1 MDRKLIWFAILI
13 MVLFVGRVDAFAKVG
28 VYSEMNSE
36 TLRGLRS
43 IYVRV
48 APIDSKIEQE
58 GLTTARILRDTERQ
72 LQREEIKILPEEEF
86 NRLRRTR
93 NYPLGRLEVIV
104 TIKDMNKDNEKLYS
118 IIIRFSQIAFL
129 SRAPV
134 IKLFAP
140 TWESQT
146 IGYSGDLS
154 VVTEGVKAGV
164 EEFISAY
171 MSVNSK

>member
-1 MDRKLIWFAILI
+1 MDRKLRWFTVFI
-13 MVLFVGRVDAFAKVG
+13 MVLFVGRVDAFAKAG

-48 APIDSKIEQE
+48 APIDIKIEQE
-58 GLTTARILRDTERQ
+58 GFTTARILRDTERQ
-72 LQREEIKILPEEEF
+72 LQREEIKLLPEEEF
-86 NRLRRTR
+86 SRLRRTR
-93 NYPLGRLEVIV
+93 NYPLGRLEIIV
-104 TIKDMNKDNEKLYS
+104 TVKHIKEGNEKIYN
-118 IIIRFSQIAFL
+118 IIVRLSQIVFL

-146 IGYSGDLS
+146 IGYSEDLS
-154 VVTEGVKAGV
+154 AVTDGVKAGV

>member
-1 MDRKLIWFAILI
+1 MDRKLRWLAILI

-36 TLRGLRS
+36 TLRGVRS
-43 IYVRV
+43 IYARA

-58 GLTTARILRDTERQ
+58 GFTTAQIRRDTERQ
-72 LQREEIKILPEEEF
+72 LQMAKIKLLPEEEF

-140 TWESQT
+140 AWESQT

-171 MSVNSK
+171 TAVNSK

>member
-1 MDRKLIWFAILI
+1 MDKKIIWFAILI
-13 MVLFVGRVDAFAKVG
+13 MVLFVGRGDVFAKVG
-28 VYSEMNSE
+28 VYSEMNSG
-36 TLRGLRS
+36 TLRGVRS

-58 GLTTARILRDTERQ
+58 GLTTAQLRRDTERQ
-72 LQREEIKILPEEEF
+72 LQSEEIKLLPEEEF

-93 NYPLGRLEVIV
+93 NYPLGRLEIIV
-104 TIKDMNKDNEKLYS
+104 TVKDIQEGNEKIYN
-118 IIIRFSQIAFL
+118 IIVRFSQIVFL

>member
-1 MDRKLIWFAILI
+1 MDRKFVWFAILT
-13 MVLFVGRVDAFAKVG
+13 MVLFVGVGDSFAKVG

-36 TLRGLRS
+36 TLRGVKS

-48 APIDSKIEQE
+48 APIDPKIEQE
-58 GLTTARILRDTERQ
+58 GLTTARMLRDTERQ

-154 VVTEGVKAGV
+154 VVTEGVKARV

-171 MSVNSK
+171 TAVNSK

>member
-1 MDRKLIWFAILI
+1 MDRKLRWVAILI

-36 TLRGLRS
+36 TLRGVRS

-58 GLTTARILRDTERQ
+58 GFTTAQTRRDTERQ
-72 LQREEIKILPEEEF
+72 LQMAKIKLLPEEEF

-164 EEFISAY
+164 EEFVSAYISA
-171 MSVNSK
+171 NSK

>member
-1 MDRKLIWFAILI
+1 
-13 MVLFVGRVDAFAKVG
+13 
-28 VYSEMNSE
+28 
-36 TLRGLRS
+36 
-43 IYVRV
+43 
-48 APIDSKIEQE
+48 
-58 GLTTARILRDTERQ
+58 
-72 LQREEIKILPEEEF
+72 
-86 NRLRRTR
+86 
-93 NYPLGRLEVIV
+93 IV

>member
-1 MDRKLIWFAILI
+1 MDRKLKWLAILI
-13 MVLFVGRVDAFAKVG
+13 MVLFVGSVDAFAKVG

-36 TLRGLRS
+36 TLRGVKS

-48 APIDSKIEQE
+48 APIDPKIEQE
-58 GLTTARILRDTERQ
+58 GFTTVQIRRDTERQ
-72 LQREEIKILPEEEF
+72 LQMAKIKLLPEEEF

-104 TIKDMNKDNEKLYS
+104 TIKDMNKDNEKIYN
-118 IIIRFSQIAFL
+118 IIVRFSQSVFL

-154 VVTEGVKAGV
+154 VVAEGVKARV

>member
-1 MDRKLIWFAILI
+1 MDKKLRWFAIFI
-13 MVLFVGRVDAFAKVG
+13 MVLFVGRVDAFAKAG

-48 APIDSKIEQE
+48 APIDLKIEQE
-58 GLTTARILRDTERQ
+58 GLTTARIRRDTERQ
-72 LQREEIKILPEEEF
+72 LHREEIKILPEEEF

-93 NYPLGRLEVIV
+93 NYPLGRLEIIV
-104 TIKDMNKDNEKLYS
+104 TAKDIKEGNEKIYN
-118 IIIRFSQIAFL
+118 IIVRFSQIAFL

-140 TWESQT
+140 TWESQKV
-146 IGYSGDLS
+146 GHSGDLS
-154 VVTEGVKAGV
+154 AVTEGVKARV
-164 EEFISAY
+164 EAFISAF

>member
-13 MVLFVGRVDAFAKVG
+13 IVLFVGRVDAFANVG

-36 TLRGLRS
+36 TLRGVRS

-164 EEFISAY
+164 EEFISAH

>member
-1 MDRKLIWFAILI
+1 
-13 MVLFVGRVDAFAKVG
+13 MVLFVGGVDAFAKVG

-36 TLRGLRS
+36 TLRGVKS

-48 APIDSKIEQE
+48 APIDPKIEQE
-58 GLTTARILRDTERQ
+58 RLTTARIRRDTERQ
-72 LQREEIKILPEEEF
+72 LQMAKIKLLPEEEF

>member
-1 MDRKLIWFAILI
+1 MDRKLRWFAILI
-13 MVLFVGRVDAFAKVG
+13 IVLFVGRVDAFANVG

-36 TLRGLRS
+36 TLRGVRS

>member
-1 MDRKLIWFAILI
+1 MDRKLIWLAILI
-13 MVLFVGRVDAFAKVG
+13 MVLFVGGGDAFAKVG

-48 APIDSKIEQE
+48 APIDSKIQQE
-58 GLTTARILRDTERQ
+58 GLTTARIRSDTERQ
-72 LQREEIKILPEEEF
+72 LQKEGIKILPEEEF

-93 NYPLGRLEVIV
+93 NYPLGRLEIIV
-104 TIKDMNKDNEKLYS
+104 TVKDVTEGNGKIYN
-118 IIIRFSQIAFL
+118 IIVRFSQIVFL

-154 VVTEGVKAGV
+154 VVIEGVKARV

>member
-1 MDRKLIWFAILI
+1 MDRKLRWFAILI
-13 MVLFVGRVDAFAKVG
+13 MVLFVGGVDAFAKVG

-36 TLRGLRS
+36 TLRGVKS

-48 APIDSKIEQE
+48 APIDPTIEQE
-58 GLTTARILRDTERQ
+58 GLTTAQIRRDTEHQ
-72 LQREEIKILPEEEF
+72 LQREGIKILPEEEF

-104 TIKDMNKDNEKLYS
+104 TIKDMNKDAEKLYS
-118 IIIRFSQIAFL
+118 IIVRFSQVAFL

-154 VVTEGVKAGV
+154 VVTEGVKARV

-171 MSVNSK
+171 TAANSK

>member
-36 TLRGLRS
+36 TLSGLRS

-48 APIDSKIEQE
+48 APIDPKIEQE

>member
-1 MDRKLIWFAILI
+1 MDRKLRWLAILM

-36 TLRGLRS
+36 TLRGLKS

-48 APIDSKIEQE
+48 APIDPKIEQE
-58 GLTTARILRDTERQ
+58 GLTTAQIRGDTERQ
-72 LQREEIKILPEEEF
+72 LQMAKIKLLSEEEF
-86 NRLRRTR
+86 DRLRRTR
-93 NYPLGRLEVIV
+93 NYHLGRLEVIV
-104 TIKDMNKDNEKLYS
+104 TVKDITEGNGKIYN
-118 IIIRFSQIAFL
+118 IIVRFSQIAFL

-146 IGYSGDLS
+146 IGFSGDLNVIAES
-154 VVTEGVKAGV
+154 VKARV

>member
-1 MDRKLIWFAILI
+1 MDRKLRWLAILI

-36 TLRGLRS
+36 TLRGVRS

-58 GLTTARILRDTERQ
+58 GFTTAQILRDTERQ
-72 LQREEIKILPEEEF
+72 LQSEGIKLLPEEEF

-93 NYPLGRLEVIV
+93 NYPLGRLEIIV
-104 TIKDMNKDNEKLYS
+104 TVKDITEGNGKIYN
-118 IIIRFSQIAFL
+118 IIVRFSQIVFL

-146 IGYSGDLS
+146 IGCSGDLS
-154 VVTEGVKAGV
+154 AVTEGVKARI

-171 MSVNSK
+171 MSANSK

>member
-13 MVLFVGRVDAFAKVG
+13 IVLFVGRVDAFANVG

-36 TLRGLRS
+36 TLRGVRS

>member
-1 MDRKLIWFAILI
+1 MDNKIIGFAVLLMI
-13 MVLFVGRVDAFAKVG
+13 LFVWGVDAFGKVG

-43 IYVRV
+43 IYVWV

-58 GLTTARILRDTERQ
+58 GLTTALIQGDTERQ
-72 LQREEIKILPEEEF
+72 LQREGIKLLSEAEF

-93 NYPLGRLEVIV
+93 NYPLGRLEIIV
-104 TIKDMNKDNEKLYS
+104 TIKDIKEGNDKIYN
-118 IIIRFSQIAFL
+118 ITVRFSQIAFL

-134 IKLFAP
+134 IKFFAP

-146 IGYSGDLS
+146 VGYSGDLRK
-154 VVTEGVKAGV
+154 VTEGVKAGV
-164 EEFISAY
+164 ESFISAF

>member
-1 MDRKLIWFAILI
+1 MDKKIIWFAILI
-13 MVLFVGRVDAFAKVG
+13 MVLFVGRVDAFAKEG

-58 GLTTARILRDTERQ
+58 GLTTAQIRRDTERQ
-72 LQREEIKILPEEEF
+72 LQSEEIKLLPEEEF

-93 NYPLGRLEVIV
+93 NYPLGRLEIIV
-104 TIKDMNKDNEKLYS
+104 TVKDIKEGNEKIYN
-118 IIIRFSQIAFL
+118 IIVRFSQIAFL

-164 EEFISAY
+164 GEFISAY

>member
-13 MVLFVGRVDAFAKVG
+13 MVLFVGRVDAFANVG

-36 TLRGLRS
+36 TLRGVRS

>member
-1 MDRKLIWFAILI
+1 MDRKLIWFGILI

-36 TLRGLRS
+36 TLRGVRS

-48 APIDSKIEQE
+48 APIDPKIAQE
-58 GLTTARILRDTERQ
+58 GFTTARIRRDTERQ
-72 LQREEIKILPEEEF
+72 LQMAKIKILPEEEF

-93 NYPLGRLEVIV
+93 NYPLGRLEIIV

-164 EEFISAY
+164 EAFISAY

>member
-1 MDRKLIWFAILI
+1 MGRKLRWFAILI
-13 MVLFVGRVDAFAKVG
+13 IVLFVGRVDAFANVG

-36 TLRGLRS
+36 TLRGVRS

>member
-1 MDRKLIWFAILI
+1 

-36 TLRGLRS
+36 TLRGVRS

-48 APIDSKIEQE
+48 APIDPKIEQE
-58 GLTTARILRDTERQ
+58 GFTTAQIRRDTERQ
-72 LQREEIKILPEEEF
+72 LQMAKIKLLPEEEF

-146 IGYSGDLS
+146 IGYSGDLN
-154 VVTEGVKAGV
+154 VITESVKARV

>member
-13 MVLFVGRVDAFAKVG
+13 MVLFVGGVDAFAKVG

-48 APIDSKIEQE
+48 APIDSKIQQE
-58 GLTTARILRDTERQ
+58 GLTTARIRSDTERQ
-72 LQREEIKILPEEEF
+72 LQKEDIKILPEEEF

-93 NYPLGRLEVIV
+93 NYPLGRLEIIV
-104 TIKDMNKDNEKLYS
+104 TVKGIKEGNEKIYN
-118 IIIRFSQIAFL
+118 IIVRFSQSVFL

-140 TWESQT
+140 TWESQA
-146 IGYSGDLS
+146 IGYSGNLS
-154 VVTEGVKAGV
+154 VVTEGVKARV
-164 EEFISAY
+164 EAFISAY

>member
-1 MDRKLIWFAILI
+1 MDRKLRWLAIFI

-58 GLTTARILRDTERQ
+58 GLTTAQIRRDTERQ
-72 LQREEIKILPEEEF
+72 LQMAKIKLLPEEEF

-146 IGYSGDLS
+146 IGYSGDLN
-154 VVTEGVKAGV
+154 VITESVKARV

-171 MSVNSK
+171 MSMNSK

>member
-1 MDRKLIWFAILI
+1 MDKKVIGFSILI
-13 MVLFVGRVDAFAKVG
+13 MVLFVGGVDAFAKVG

-36 TLRGLRS
+36 TLRGVRS

-58 GLTTARILRDTERQ
+58 GLTTAQIWRDTERQ
-72 LQREEIKILPEEEF
+72 LQSEAIKLLPEEEF

-93 NYPLGRLEVIV
+93 NYPLGRLEIIV
-104 TIKDMNKDNEKLYS
+104 TVKDIKESNGKIYN
-118 IIIRFSQIAFL
+118 IIVRFSQIVFL

-146 IGYSGDLS
+146 IGYSGDLN
-154 VVTEGVKAGV
+154 VITESVKAGV
-164 EEFISAY
+164 EKFISAY
-171 MSVNSK
+171 TSANSK

>member
-13 MVLFVGRVDAFAKVG
+13 MVLFVGRVDALAKVG

-36 TLRGLRS
+36 TLRGVRS

>member
-1 MDRKLIWFAILI
+1 MDRKLRWFAILI
-13 MVLFVGRVDAFAKVG
+13 IVFFVGRVDAFANVG

-36 TLRGLRS
+36 TLRGVKS

-48 APIDSKIEQE
+48 APIDSEIEQE
-58 GLTTARILRDTERQ
+58 GLTTARIRRDTERQ
-72 LQREEIKILPEEEF
+72 LQMAKIKLLPEEEF
-86 NRLRRTR
+86 NRLRRSR
-93 NYPLGRLEVIV
+93 NYPLGRLDVIV

-146 IGYSGDLS
+146 IGYSGDLN
-154 VVTEGVKAGV
+154 VITESVKAGV
-164 EEFISAY
+164 EKFISAY
-171 MSVNSK
+171 TSVNSK

>member
-1 MDRKLIWFAILI
+1 MDRKFVWFAILT
-13 MVLFVGRVDAFAKVG
+13 MVLFVGGGDAFAKVG

-36 TLRGLRS
+36 TLRGVKS

-48 APIDSKIEQE
+48 APIDPKIEQE
-58 GLTTARILRDTERQ
+58 GLTTARMLRDTERQ

-154 VVTEGVKAGV
+154 VVTEGVKARV

-171 MSVNSK
+171 TAVNSK

>member
-1 MDRKLIWFAILI
+1 MDKKIIGFTVILMI
-13 MVLFVGRVDAFAKVG
+13 LFVCVGDVFAKVG

-43 IYVRV
+43 IYVWV
-48 APIDSKIEQE
+48 APMNSKVEQE
-58 GLTTARILRDTERQ
+58 GLTTALIQEDTERQ
-72 LQREEIKILPEEEF
+72 LQREGIKLLPEAEF

-93 NYPLGRLEVIV
+93 NYPLGRLEIIV
-104 TIKDMNKDNEKLYS
+104 TIKDIKEGNEKIYN
-118 IIIRFSQIAFL
+118 ITVRFSQIAFL

-146 IGYSGDLS
+146 IGYSGDLRK
-154 VVTEGVKAGV
+154 VTEGVKDGV
-164 EEFISAY
+164 EAFISAF

>member
-13 MVLFVGRVDAFAKVG
+13 MVLFVGGVDAFAKVG

-36 TLRGLRS
+36 TLRGLKS

-48 APIDSKIEQE
+48 APIDSTIEQE
-58 GLTTARILRDTERQ
+58 GLTAAQIRRDTERQ
-72 LQREEIKILPEEEF
+72 LQREEIKLLPEEEF

-93 NYPLGRLEVIV
+93 NYHLGRLEIIV
-104 TIKDMNKDNEKLYS
+104 TVKDIKEGNEKIYN
-118 IIIRFSQIAFL
+118 IIVRFSQIVFL

-146 IGYSGDLS
+146 IGCSGDLN
-154 VVTEGVKAGV
+154 VITESVKARV

>member
-1 MDRKLIWFAILI
+1 MDRKLRWVAILI

-36 TLRGLRS
+36 TLRGVRS

-58 GLTTARILRDTERQ
+58 GFTTAQIRRDTERQ
-72 LQREEIKILPEEEF
+72 LQMAKIKLLPEEEF

-154 VVTEGVKAGV
+154 VIAEGVKARV

-171 MSVNSK
+171 MEVNSK

>member
-1 MDRKLIWFAILI
+1 MDKKVIGFSILI
-13 MVLFVGRVDAFAKVG
+13 MVLFVGGMDAFAKVG

-36 TLRGLRS
+36 TLRGVRS

-58 GLTTARILRDTERQ
+58 GLTTAQIQGDTERQ
-72 LQREEIKILPEEEF
+72 LQSEAIKLLPEEEF

-93 NYPLGRLEVIV
+93 NYPLGRLEIIV
-104 TIKDMNKDNEKLYS
+104 TVTDIKEGNGQIYN
-118 IIIRFSQIAFL
+118 IIVRFSQIVFL

-154 VVTEGVKAGV
+154 VVTGGVKARV

>member
-1 MDRKLIWFAILI
+1 MDRKLKWLAILI
-13 MVLFVGRVDAFAKVG
+13 MVLFVGSVDAFAKVG

-36 TLRGLRS
+36 TLRGIRS

-48 APIDSKIEQE
+48 APIDPKIEQE
-58 GLTTARILRDTERQ
+58 GFTTVQIRRDTERQ
-72 LQREEIKILPEEEF
+72 LQMAKIKLLPEEEF

-93 NYPLGRLEVIV
+93 NYPLGRFEIIV
-104 TIKDMNKDNEKLYS
+104 TVKDITEGNGKIYN
-118 IIIRFSQIAFL
+118 IIVRFSQIAFL

-146 IGYSGDLS
+146 IGFSGDLS
-154 VVTEGVKAGV
+154 VVTEGVKARV
-164 EEFISAY
+164 EEFISDY

>member
-1 MDRKLIWFAILI
+1 MDRKLIWLAILI
-13 MVLFVGRVDAFAKVG
+13 MVLFVGMVDAFAKVG
-28 VYSEMNSE
+28 VYSEMNSG
-36 TLRGLRS
+36 TLRGVRS

-58 GLTTARILRDTERQ
+58 GLTTAQLRRDTEHQ
-72 LQREEIKILPEEEF
+72 LQSEGIKLLPEEEF

-93 NYPLGRLEVIV
+93 NYPLGRLEIIV
-104 TIKDMNKDNEKLYS
+104 TVKDIRAGNGKIYN
-118 IIIRFSQIAFL
+118 IIVRFSQIVFL

-146 IGYSGDLS
+146 IGCSADLN
-154 VVTEGVKAGV
+154 VITEGVKARV

>member
-1 MDRKLIWFAILI
+1 MDRKLRWFAILI
-13 MVLFVGRVDAFAKVG
+13 IVLFVGRVDAFANVG

-36 TLRGLRS
+36 TLRGVRS

-58 GLTTARILRDTERQ
+58 GLATARILRDTERQ

>member
-1 MDRKLIWFAILI
+1 MDRKLRWFAILI
-13 MVLFVGRVDAFAKVG
+13 IVLFVGRVDAFANVG

-36 TLRGLRS
+36 TLRGVRS

-72 LQREEIKILPEEEF
+72 LQRDGIKILPEEEF

>member
-1 MDRKLIWFAILI
+1 
-13 MVLFVGRVDAFAKVG
+13 
-28 VYSEMNSE
+28 
-36 TLRGLRS
+36 
-43 IYVRV
+43 VRV

-58 GLTTARILRDTERQ
+58 GLTTAQLRRDTERQ
-72 LQREEIKILPEEEF
+72 LQSEEIKLLAEEEF

-93 NYPLGRLEVIV
+93 NYPLGRLEIIV
-104 TIKDMNKDNEKLYS
+104 TVKDIQEGNEKIYN
-118 IIIRFSQIAFL
+118 IIVRFSQIVFL

-154 VVTEGVKAGV
+154 VVTEGVKARV